1 MRPDRF
7 QQEDTTEDSFLD
19 VVANVVGVLII
30 LVMMVGMQASRSRFL
45 ADASQPPDA
54 ASVESTAATA
64 GQTLEDT
71 EQSPQDLEKLNSQL
85 DEARRQANSSQRS
98 VFELAAQISRV
109 SHEANAHDRQRI
121 ELAMHRAL
129 IEEDLQRRRELLD
142 SGRQQE
148 FDVQRQLLQSQ
159 IKLDELTQ
167 EHLSLAGSA
176 EEVEEIECV
185 PTPLAKEVDVPSI
198 HLRLRKGLV
207 SIVPVEQ
214 LREEFQFHA
223 EEIRRR
229 LRSNSKVVETFG
241 PIDGYRAKFTF
252 IKRRAAGSFGGH
264 IAGQLRENVLE
275 TYIEFLPTSD
285 DIGQNVERAL
295 MPGSALYEYLQSQR
309 RESPP
314 VDVWLYTDSFNE
326 FRTLKRALWE
336 MGFSLA
342 IRPLRPHDTIGASP
356 YGSKSA
362 AQ

>member
-1 MRPDRF
+1 MRLDRF

-30 LVMMVGMQASRSRFL
+30 LVMMVGMQASQSRFL
-45 ADASQPPDA
+45 ADASQSPDA
-54 ASVESTAATA
+54 ASVQPAEQTPEHA
-64 GQTLEDT
+64 GQTSE
-71 EQSPQDLEKLNSQL
+71 DLEKLNSQL
-85 DEARRQANSSQRS
+85 DEARRQANASQRS
-98 VFELAAQISRV
+98 VFELATQISRV
-109 SHEANAHDRQRI
+109 SHEADAHDRQRI

-129 IEEDLQRRRELLD
+129 IEADLQRRRELLD

-159 IKLDELTQ
+159 IKLDELTR

-176 EEVEEIECV
+176 PEVEEIECV

-198 HLRLRKGLV
+198 HLRLREGLV

-214 LREEFQFHA
+214 LREEFLFHA

-252 IKRRAAGSFGGH
+252 IKRRAAGSLGGP

-326 FRTLKRALWE
+326 FRPLKRALWE

-342 IRPLRPHDTIGASP
+342 TRPLRPQDTIGASP